1 MLILMLVLAVVILG
15 WFAVIYPFVMVSAPT
30 TATIKIP
37 KDATAENV
45 SDSLAKYF
53 GEGYAKKVMMAI
65 RFRKTDFAHR
75 HGAYRIEKGTNAFK
89 AMRALTSG
97 GQTPVRVT
105 INKFRDLHRLAEYI
119 GVRLELPTDSVL
131 NLLTDPATLAQY
143 GLTPENALAL
153 VLEDTYEFYWTASA
167 KEVIEKIGK
176 NYNHLWEPNHVEQA
190 RELDMTPADIM
201 TLASI
206 VDEETNVG
214 QEKGTIG
221 RLYMNRLRI
230 GMPLQ
235 ADPTVRFAVGDFT
248 IRRVLKEH
256 LAVES
261 PYNTYKHRGLPPG
274 PICTTSKK
282 TVRRILNAEPNNY
295 LYMCADPSFSGEHR
309 FSDNYSEHMR
319 NALEY
324 QHALDTRNIK

>member
-1 MLILMLVLAVVILG
+1 MLILMLVLAAIILG
-15 WFAVIYPFVMVSAPT
+15 WFVVIYPFVMVSAT
-30 TATIKIP
+30 ATATIKIP
-37 KDATAENV
+37 KNATAENV
-45 SDSLAKYF
+45 TDSLTKYF
-53 GEGYAKKVMMAI
+53 GESYAKKVMMAA
-65 RFRKTDFAHR
+65 RFRKTDFSRR
-75 HGAYRIEKGTNAFK
+75 HGAYRIEKGTNAFN

-119 GVRLELPTDSVL
+119 GVRLEFPTDSIM
-131 NLLTDPATLAQY
+131 NLLTDPATLAEY

-167 KEVIEKIGK
+167 KEVIDKIGK
-176 NYNHLWEPNHVEQA
+176 NYKYLWEADHVAQA
-190 RELDMTPADIM
+190 RKLDMTPADIM

-235 ADPTVRFAVGDFT
+235 ADPTVRFAIGDFT

-309 FSDNYSEHMR
+309 FSDNYSDHMR

-324 QHALDTRNIK
+324 QRALDARNIK

>member
-1 MLILMLVLAVVILG
+1 MLILMLVLAAIILG
-15 WFAVIYPFVMVSAPT
+15 WFVVIYPFVMVSAPA

-37 KDATAENV
+37 KNATAENV
-45 SDSLAKYF
+45 TDSLTKYF
-53 GEGYAKKVMMAI
+53 GESYAKKVMMAA
-65 RFRKTDFAHR
+65 RFRKTDFSRR
-75 HGAYRIEKGTNAFK
+75 HGAYRIEKGTNAFN

-119 GVRLELPTDSVL
+119 GVRLEFPTDSIM
-131 NLLTDPATLAQY
+131 NLLTDPATLAEY

-167 KEVIEKIGK
+167 KEVIDKIGK
-176 NYNHLWEPNHVEQA
+176 NYKYLWEADHVAQA
-190 RELDMTPADIM
+190 RKLDMTPADFM

-206 VDEETNVG
+206 VDEETNAES
-214 QEKGTIG
+214 EKGTIG
-221 RLYMNRLRI
+221 RLYINRLRN

-248 IRRVLKEH
+248 MKRVLKEH

-274 PICTTSKK
+274 PICTTSKR
-282 TVRRILNAEPNNY
+282 TVKEILDAESNNY

-309 FSDNYSEHMR
+309 FSDNYSDHMR

-324 QHALDTRNIK
+324 QRALDARNIK